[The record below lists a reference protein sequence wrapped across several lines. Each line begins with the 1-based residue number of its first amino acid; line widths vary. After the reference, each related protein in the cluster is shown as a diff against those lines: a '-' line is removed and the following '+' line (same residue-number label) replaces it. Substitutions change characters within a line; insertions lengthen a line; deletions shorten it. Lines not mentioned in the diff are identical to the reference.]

1 MFQFLP
7 AVLSLAAKIAPAALK
22 AAPAIAKA
30 APAAAQTTGGLG
42 KLLSAGKALT
52 TKEGLL
58 AAGKKLATKEGL
70 QQASQ
75 GMTEA
80 GAVYGALFPPSQ
92 QPNIQRYNPNAYA
105 STQQR
110 PQLKDLLRSGY

>member
-7 AVLSLAAKIAPAALK
+7 AILTLASKIVPAALK

-52 TKEGLL
+52 
-58 AAGKKLATKEGL
+58 TKEGL

>member
-7 AVLSLAAKIAPAALK
+7 AILSLAAKIAPAALK

-52 TKEGLL
+52 TKEGL
-58 AAGKKLATKEGL
+58 

-80 GAVYGALFPPSQ
+80 GKLYGALFPPSQQQ